1 MKSSNLH
8 TSGASNSK
16 TPRNPTSTGA
26 TVVQYSVLLYLA
38 LKHILH
44 DDPRHLQYSEKVKQT
59 RYLAASTEHSRTPS
73 AKSRQEREAQPQNGT
88 KSEDTSG
95 AGYDLSK
102 DGQATALDKPS
113 CRRHTQ
119 RRRIPQADQAWLI
132 ETKPRDPR
140 LHVSKTEMSEAW
152 ARMRPVS
159 RSPESSVGPHSRGD
173 KGKQRERNVRWG
185 VVQTHQFES
194 NNEAHGRELSS
205 RESLVEGVSERDM
218 QARRDHRAS
227 GAAKANRG
235 RRNLQR
241 EETDRMSDSYT
252 N

>member
-1 MKSSNLH
+1 MKSSNFQ

-59 RYLAASTEHSRTPS
+59 RYLAASTERSQTPS
-73 AKSRQEREAQPQNGT
+73 AKSRQEHEAQPQNGT
-88 KSEDTSG
+88 KSEDTPG

-102 DGQATALDKPS
+102 ERQATALDKPS
-113 CRRHTQ
+113 CRPHTQ
-119 RRRIPQADQAWLI
+119 RRRIPQADQACLI

-140 LHVSKTEMSEAW
+140 LHVSKTDMSEAW
-152 ARMRPVS
+152 ARMRAVS
-159 RSPESSVGPHSRGD
+159 RSPESSVGPHSRRD
-173 KGKQRERNVRWG
+173 KGKRREKNVRWG
-185 VVQTHQFES
+185 VVQTQRFDS
-194 NNEAHGRELSS
+194 DDEAYGRELSS
-205 RESLVEGVSERDM
+205 RESLVEGASERDVR
-218 QARRDHRAS
+218 ARRDHRAF
-227 GAAKANRG
+227 GAAEEDRHRG
-235 RRNLQR
+235 NLQR
-241 EETDRMSDSYT
+241 EETNRLSDSYT

>member
-1 MKSSNLH
+1 
-8 TSGASNSK
+8 
-16 TPRNPTSTGA
+16 
-26 TVVQYSVLLYLA
+26 
-38 LKHILH
+38 
-44 DDPRHLQYSEKVKQT
+44 
-59 RYLAASTEHSRTPS
+59 
-73 AKSRQEREAQPQNGT
+73 
-88 KSEDTSG
+88 
-95 AGYDLSK
+95 
-102 DGQATALDKPS
+102 
-113 CRRHTQ
+113 
-119 RRRIPQADQAWLI
+119 
-132 ETKPRDPR
+132 
-140 LHVSKTEMSEAW
+140 
-152 ARMRPVS
+152 MRPVS
-159 RSPESSVGPHSRGD
+159 RSPESSIGPHSRGD

-194 NNEAHGRELSS
+194 NDEAHGRELSS